1 MPAIP
6 GRPPHQPT
14 EQTRRTVETMS
25 GYGVPQADIGIVL
38 GISDVT
44 LAKHYRLE
52 LDRGMAR
59 ANAKV
64 AECLF
69 RMATNPTPS
78 GPTVTAA
85 IFWAKTRMG
94 WREVQHIEQTVTTA
108 RRAEEM
114 SDDELA
120 SIASGGGF
128 QIGAPKLKQ

>member
-1 MPAIP
+1 MA
-6 GRPPHQPT
+6 GC
-14 EQTRRTVETMS
+14 
-25 GYGVPQADIGIVL
+25 GAPQADIGIVL
-38 GISDVT
+38 GISDVI

-52 LDRGMAR
+52 LYRGMAG

-94 WREVQHIEQTVTTA
+94 WREVQHIAQTVTTTK
-108 RRAEEM
+108 RAEEF

-120 SIASGGGF
+120 AIASGGGF
-128 QIGAPKLKQ
+128 QIGTPKLKQ

>member
-1 MPAIP
+1 MA
-6 GRPPHQPT
+6 GC
-14 EQTRRTVETMS
+14 
-25 GYGVPQADIGIVL
+25 GAPQADIGIVL

-44 LAKHYRLE
+44 LAKHYHLE

-108 RRAEEM
+108 KRAEEM

-120 SIASGGGF
+120 AIASGAGF
-128 QIGAPKLKQ
+128 RSGPRRQQ